1 MKHFTKG
8 AIVVAGVTIVM
19 MILNI
24 ILNIVCSKNGVELN
38 STVVSMTS
46 TFIGVLAGH
55 LIYARWTKDEK

>member
-1 MKHFTKG
+1 MERKQEVMKHFTKG

-38 STVVSMTS
+38 
-46 TFIGVLAGH
+46 
-55 LIYARWTKDEK
+55 